1 MKEDN
6 GNKSGPG
13 RIYFFRSESA
23 TSTVIGAVLLLAIV
37 FSVFSIVRIGY
48 IPEWKSDAEYSHMD
62 DVWEDMAD
70 LKSKIDMMSIVLA
83 SNPNSSYLNS
93 SDPDSSSPQLVMSVP
108 FHMGGGSIPLIGSI
122 KSSGTL
128 AVNKD
133 PCIMSIIVNPDSDS
147 GHYFKS
153 INCGTVTY
161 NSQNRYYVDQVF
173 SYEGG
178 ALILGQRE
186 QSAMMLYPS
195 IRFSRTSANEYNVT
209 INAVRIFEKEYYPPD
224 VISSNSGCSLS
235 LAGLDYKPLYDS
247 DRDNFG
253 NIESFI
259 LTIYTLNPEAWEQ
272 YLEKTIDDT
281 GIDPGEY
288 TLVSSESSN
297 SVRLT
302 FPSTSDSTKT
312 KEAST
317 PDILKRLYVSET
329 VVKAEPG
336 IGLN

>member
-1 MKEDN
+1 MRN
-6 GNKSGPG
+6 SSGKKPESHG
-13 RIYFFRSESA
+13 ISFLSSESA
-23 TSTVIGAVLLLAIV
+23 TSTVIGAVLLLAII
-37 FSVFSIVRIGY
+37 FSVFSIVRMGY
-48 IPEWKSDAEYSHMD
+48 VPEWKNDAEYSHMD

-70 LKSKIDMMSIVLA
+70 LKSKVDMMSIVLA

-108 FHMGGGSIPLIGSI
+108 FHMGGGAIPLIGPI

-133 PCIMSIIVNPDSDS
+133 KCVMSIIANPADSDP
-147 GHYFKS
+147 YYKS
-153 INCGTVTY
+153 IDCGTITY

-178 ALILGQRE
+178 ALILGQKE
-186 QSAMMLYPS
+186 QSSMMLYPS

-209 INAVRIFEKEYYPPD
+209 VNAVRIFEKEYYPPD
-224 VISSNSGCSLS
+224 VISSNSGCSLR
-235 LAGLDYKPLYDS
+235 LAGLDYNPLYDS
-247 DRDNFG
+247 DIDELG
-253 NIESFI
+253 NIDSFKF
-259 LTIYTLNPEAWEQ
+259 TIYTRHPEAWRI
-272 YLEKTIDDT
+272 YLEKMLTDA
-281 GIDPGEY
+281 GIDSGQYTIEQGE
-288 TLVSSESSN
+288 SG

-302 FPSTSDSTKT
+302 FPSDTST
-312 KEAST
+312 
-317 PDILKRLYVSET
+317 IGLKRLYLSET